1 MFLFP
6 GRIPHVKIHC
16 AACFF
21 AIAGYIILCFFC
33 KPERWLSGRRR
44 RSRKPLTGFSRSGVR
59 IPLSPPSSC
68 SVPSRFSNSSL
79 FPPRRE
85 LADGTKFFR
94 TFFPFQFAF
103 FQTGVYIK
111 SHARNC
117 GGVAQL
123 VRVPPCHGGCCGFE
137 SRRSRH
143 FCIRIIQNGVFLYFE
158 SVPSRSTAQPQWR
171 HCLPGGVWKRSF
183 NTSSA
188 I

>member
-1 MFLFP
+1 MTGIETGSMEEAGPVPLPGSGRRRSRGADNKKARFALAFSRLRCILSLLFF
-6 GRIPHVKIHC
+6 HT
-16 AACFF
+16 FQ
-21 AIAGYIILCFFC
+21 
-33 KPERWLSGRRR
+33 ERWLSGRRR

-68 SVPSRFSNSSL
+68 SVPSRFSHSSL

-143 FCIRIIQNGVFLYFE
+143 FCIHAIRNGFFYC
-158 SVPSRSTAQPQWR
+158 PN
-171 HCLPGGVWKRSF
+171 PG
-183 NTSSA
+183 
-188 I
+188 